1 MMTQLPLRIRLTL
14 WYSTAFAVAVFCF
27 GFACL
32 CLVHRAVTDLEE
44 NELQQRVRSVHRF
57 LEVRPAQET
66 PAQRRDAIT
75 AAYDVS
81 HGAKWLQVI
90 DDHGNWLYRSP
101 HVAEVY
107 PQLATPQQLKQS
119 STYFTYIAGSAHV
132 RALIEPITV
141 NGVRYT
147 VQTGLTLD
155 KSLALLSNF
164 QMQLWTL
171 AALGLI
177 AASLAGYFMSRKA
190 LSPIAA
196 LAREA
201 QRINDRNLNIRLPA
215 LQTRDELAALSA
227 TLNQMLERIESGY
240 QAVRSFTA
248 NAAHELRTPA
258 SLLHA
263 EVEITLAFPRDVSYY
278 RESCE
283 KVLRDSAQMAR
294 LIDQLL
300 ALARMDAGTEIL
312 HMELLNLNELVEE
325 VGERWHDRFSGA
337 GIYFTVAGEATA
349 SWVEGDFVGL
359 KRLLDT
365 LLENAWRYTP
375 SGRLVTI
382 SLRSVAQ
389 HAELSVCDTGA
400 GISQEIQ
407 SKIFQRFSRWA
418 EPLRGDFSSSG
429 LGLALAKWIAERH
442 HSSLIL
448 KSTPGTGSC
457 FSISLKKVSA
467 PDYATHLFT
476 SNRDSSGSYA

>member
-14 WYSTAFAVAVFCF
+14 WYSAAFAVAVFCF
-27 GFACL
+27 GFGCL
-32 CLVHRAVTDLEE
+32 WMVHRAVTDLEE
-44 NELQQRVRSVHRF
+44 DELHQRVRGVRRF

-107 PQLATPQQLKQS
+107 PELATPQQLKQS
-119 STYFTYIAGSAHV
+119 STSFTYIVGSAHV

-141 NGVRYT
+141 NGIGYT
-147 VQTGLTLD
+147 VQTGLTLN

-164 QMQLWTL
+164 QIQLWVL

-177 AASLAGYFMSRKA
+177 AASIAGYFLSRKA

-196 LAREA
+196 LAREI
-201 QRINDRNLNIRLPA
+201 QHINDRNLNNRLPA

-248 NAAHELRTPA
+248 NAAHELRTPVA
-258 SLLHA
+258 LLHA
-263 EVEITLAFPRDVSYY
+263 EVEITLAFPRDVGYY

-325 VGERWHDRFSGA
+325 VGSRWHERFSDA
-337 GIYFTVAGEATA
+337 EIRFTVAAGATA

-382 SLRSVAQ
+382 SLSNTAQ

-400 GISQEIQ
+400 GISLEIQ

-429 LGLALAKWIAERH
+429 LGLALAKWIAEGH

-467 PDYATHLFT
+467 PNGATHLFT
-476 SNRDSSGSYA
+476 SDRHSSVSYT